1 MDRPACPPP
10 PYAPAP
16 APAWKPGNGRERN
29 WSWREWL
36 ALAILSAGLACTAY
50 VHQLAQR
57 YVDAQS
63 RERFA
68 LASKDF
74 FTTLEQSLKRQADQM
89 LGLRVLYEALSDTPD
104 AALHRSVRTRDI
116 LSQQPGLVALY
127 HVKGQ
132 TKAELLGDL
141 RVETLQG
148 TGGQTTLAALHSKS
162 GFQALKQA
170 LESGQTSVTPLMDMF
185 PGTSKRWGFFL
196 VTPVQASSP
205 PDTSNANRQGIWL
218 VAAVLLNDWLQAAT
232 QVLPAGMDVEV
243 LGGTELLRPHL
254 LFDAD
259 GHLTAEGGNG
269 PPMARPL
276 EQTKTFRLG
285 EHPLVVRTSTTP
297 VFENAVD
304 RWTPLTA
311 AALGTI
317 LSVLAAFS
325 AWLTLSARYRAERRA
340 LELAAD
346 LELMSR
352 VARYTGSMVAVT
364 DTQHQITWVNEAFI
378 RQTGFTPEDAYGKE
392 LAELL
397 VVAAAAPETLPSIRR
412 ALTQRAA
419 LELETVFCGR
429 QGKTRRVSMEMR
441 PMADA
446 TGNFQGHINILA
458 DIEERRQDQDALE
471 QALREQKGL
480 RNILDQH
487 AIVSETDPA
496 GTITRVN
503 DKFVQISGYAQAEL
517 VGKNHRVI
525 GAGQHPSVFW
535 EQMWRTIRSGRPWR
549 GEICNRGKNGHLYWV
564 DSLIAPLHDGS
575 GQIERFLSIHTD
587 ITQHKQAQAALVS
600 SQDMLT
606 RTSRI
611 AGIGG
616 WFTDL
621 QARRVYMSVECM
633 QIFGLDPDWSKP
645 IEPTLGY
652 FVPQLQPQVL
662 EVIESA
668 VYAREAFDMV
678 VTFTSAQ
685 GRSRWVRMLG
695 EADAAE
701 DGQPHRMVGA
711 AQDITVQVLAQ
722 RRIEASERTLRSAI
736 DAVDEAFALYDPQ
749 ERLVFCNDKYRE
761 IYPRCRDVIM
771 VGTRFEDIVRAGVER
786 GEFPAAQT
794 DPKAWTEQRLRNFRA
809 PSSEEEVQTRDGRW
823 FKVVSRT
830 TQDGFHVGFRV
841 DITDMKRALD
851 AADAASR
858 SKSQFLAN
866 MSHEIRTPLNAI
878 QGMLKLLDYTGLT
891 TRQSDLV
898 DKAASASR
906 SLLGILNDILD
917 FSKVEAGKMR
927 LAAEPFILDGLLR
940 DLSNILAGTLGQKQL
955 ELIYDIDPRLP
966 ASFTADAMRLKQV
979 LINLC
984 GNAIK
989 FTPSGSVT
997 LRLHLD
1003 ALANGVANVGFEV
1016 RDTGIG
1022 ITAEQRE
1029 RIFNG
1034 FTQAEAS
1041 TARLYGGTGLGLV
1054 ISQRI
1059 VRLMGGELRVD
1070 SRPGEGSSFSFQLPL
1085 PVHDAAH
1092 SIASP
1097 SGEMRALLA
1106 DGHPDTRRA
1115 LTVMLQA
1122 LGWQVH
1128 AVATA
1133 GAAAEWMGER
1143 AQTGQRVDV
1152 LLIDPE
1158 LPAADELF
1166 EKLPAERPTTVWLGT
1181 GLSARLARTPPG
1193 TCELTKPVTAHM
1205 VADAVNRLRAGNTH
1219 VALDRKVPSTRL
1231 AGLRLLLVEDNPIN
1245 QEVAQEMLQREG
1257 AKVSVAPNG
1266 EIGVQQISAPGAQF
1280 DLVLMDMQMP
1290 VMDGLQAT
1298 RLIRSQPAHANLPIV
1313 AMTANAMPGDR
1324 QSCLEAGMNDHVGK
1338 PFELDELVSA
1348 ILRNLDRP
1356 SHLQEAVA
1364 PAASSSSQTCALDAE
1379 QAIRRLGGDSE
1390 FYARLLISFGATARH
1405 AANAA
1410 ATDWKDLRRSSA
1422 AASIHKLKGSA
1433 AAVGATN
1440 LTEACTA
1447 LERSLKNSD
1456 AAPPPEE
1463 PELFARLNKALD
1475 ESLLAQEQWLA
1486 QHNARI
1492 TPLAS
1497 NNDQALR
1504 QGLLAL
1510 REALETG
1517 DMRAFELHEQLQY
1530 QRPPASPLAWRT
1542 LDEAVERFDVG
1553 AALAALDALNKE
1565 TVPAT
1570 PPSSTG
1576 VEAKNPGTID
1586 LSS

>member
-1 MDRPACPPP
+1 MDQPACPRP

-16 APAWKPGNGRERN
+16 APAWKPRSGKQRR

-36 ALAILSAGLACTAY
+36 ALGILAAGLACTAY
-50 VHQLAQR
+50 VYQLAQR

-63 RERFA
+63 RERFI
-68 LASKDF
+68 LASKDL
-74 FTTLEQSLKRQADQM
+74 FTELEQSLKRQADQM
-89 LGLRVLYEALSDTPD
+89 LGLRVLYEALSETPE
-104 AALHRSVRTRDI
+104 AVVHRSVRTRD
-116 LSQQPGLVALY
+116 LLGQHPGLVALY
-127 HVKGQ
+127 HVKSRNG
-132 TKAELLGDL
+132 AAPLGDL
-141 RVETLQG
+141 AVVTLQG
-148 TGGQTTLAALHSKS
+148 TEGRTTLAALRDEP
-162 GFQALKQA
+162 GLQALTRA
-170 LESGQTSVTPLMDMF
+170 RESGQPSVTPLMDIF

-196 VTPVQASSP
+196 AAPVQPRSSP
-205 PDTSNANRQGIWL
+205 YGSSADKQGVWL
-218 VAAVLLNDWLQAAT
+218 VAAVLLNDWLQPPVQA
-232 QVLPAGMDVEV
+232 LPAGMDVEV
-243 LGGTELLRPHL
+243 LGGADLLRPHL

-259 GHLTAEGGNG
+259 GHLSAVDGSG

-276 EQTKTFRLG
+276 QQTKTFRLG
-285 EHPLVVRTSTTP
+285 EHPLVVRTSATP

-317 LSVLAAFS
+317 LSLLAAFS
-325 AWLTLSARYRAERRA
+325 AWLTLSARHRAERRA
-340 LELAAD
+340 LEMAED

-364 DTQHQITWVNEAFI
+364 DTQHHVTWVNEAFI
-378 RQTGFTPEDAYGKE
+378 RQTGFTPDDAYGKE
-392 LAELL
+392 AAELL
-397 VVAAAAPETLPSIRR
+397 AMPATDLAALPAVRR
-412 ALTQRAA
+412 VQTQRGA
-419 LELETVFCGR
+419 LELETVFR
-429 QGKTRRVSMEMR
+429 SKPGKTRRVAMEMR

-446 TGNFQGHINILA
+446 AGGFQGHIIILT

-496 GTITRVN
+496 GTIIRVN
-503 DKFVQISGYAQAEL
+503 DKFVQISGYDQTEL
-517 VGKNHRVI
+517 LGKDHRVI
-525 GAGQHPSVFW
+525 DSGQHPSVFW
-535 EQMWRTIRSGRPWR
+535 EQLWRTIRSGKPWR
-549 GEICNRGKNGHLYWV
+549 GEICNRTKDGHLYWV
-564 DSLIAPLHDGS
+564 DSLIAPLHDAS

-606 RTSRI
+606 RTGRI

-678 VTFTSAQ
+678 VSITSAQ
-685 GRSRWVRMLG
+685 GRSRWVRMVG
-695 EADAAE
+695 EPDTTD
-701 DGQPHRMVGA
+701 DGQPQRMVGA

-1003 ALANGVANVGFEV
+1003 ALDNGVARTGFEV

-1029 RIFNG
+1029 RIFTG

-1059 VRLMGGELRVD
+1059 VRLMGGEFSVD
-1070 SRPGEGSSFSFQLPL
+1070 SSPGEGSTFSFQLPL

-1092 SIASP
+1092 TTVARP
-1097 SGEMRALLA
+1097 AEVRALLA
-1106 DGHPDTRRA
+1106 DDHAGTRRA
-1115 LTVMLQA
+1115 LAGMLQA

-1128 AVATA
+1128 AVDTA
-1133 GAAAEWMGER
+1133 EAASAWMGDQAGMDR
-1143 AQTGQRVDV
+1143 AMDV
-1152 LLIDPE
+1152 LLVDPE
-1158 LPAADELF
+1158 LPSLAALF
-1166 EKLPAERPTTVWLGT
+1166 EKIPATQPLTVWLGT
-1181 GLSARLARTPPG
+1181 GLSTRLAHTPPG

-1205 VADAVNRLRAGNTH
+1205 VADVVNRLRQGHTDKDIGH
-1219 VALDRKVPSTRL
+1219 KVPAARL
-1231 AGLRLLLVEDNPIN
+1231 TGLHLLLVEDNPIN

-1257 AKVSVAPNG
+1257 AKVSVAANG
-1266 EIGVQQISAPGAQF
+1266 ELGVQEVTKTGARF
-1280 DLVLMDMQMP
+1280 DMVLMDMQMP

-1298 RLIRSQPAHANLPIV
+1298 RLIRGLSAHANLPII
-1313 AMTANAMPGDR
+1313 AMTANALPGDR
-1324 QSCLEAGMNDHVGK
+1324 QACLKAGMNDHIGK
-1338 PFELDELVSA
+1338 PFELDDLVFA
-1348 ILRNLDRP
+1348 ILRNLGRAP
-1356 SHLQEAVA
+1356 QPMATGGR
-1364 PAASSSSQTCALDAE
+1364 PAAASGHACALDAE
-1379 QAIRRLGGDSE
+1379 QAIRRLGGDIE

-1410 ATDWKDLRRSSA
+1410 ALDWKDLRRPSA
-1422 AASIHKLKGSA
+1422 AAAIHKLKGSA
-1433 AAVGATN
+1433 AAIGATR
-1440 LTEACTA
+1440 LTEACAA
-1447 LERSLKNSD
+1447 LERSLKDSGS
-1456 AAPPPEE
+1456 ASEE
-1463 PELFARLNKALD
+1463 SELFARLQRELG
-1475 ESLLAQEQWLA
+1475 ESLLAQERWLA
-1486 QHNARI
+1486 QRNAQI
-1492 TPLAS
+1492 TLPTAD
-1497 NNDQALR
+1497 NDQALR
-1504 QGLLAL
+1504 QALSAL
-1510 REALETG
+1510 RKALEAG
-1517 DMRAFELHEQLQY
+1517 DMRAFELHEQLQH
-1530 QRPPASPLAWRT
+1530 QRPPASPLVWQR
-1542 LDEAVERFDVG
+1542 LEEAVERYDVG
-1553 AALAALDALNKE
+1553 AALAALDALNDE
-1565 TVPAT
+1565 TALTT
-1570 PPSSTG
+1570 PPSSTS

-1586 LSS
+1586 LSR